1 MSEIKACVNLRI
13 LLSILS
19 TRFNGKLDAFTIFA
33 QQGTII
39 YRNPSH
45 YYHKSTHAHNITQGI
60 CCIGSTQISSLL
72 LTLYGSC
79 SVDMMTLSMMEPV
92 GHWSPLDTPLLDIQN
107 VLEQLSLV
115 EHLQWKNTNSAN
127 IQANIQQVNI
137 QYA

>member
-1 MSEIKACVNLRI
+1 M
-13 LLSILS
+13 
-19 TRFNGKLDAFTIFA
+19 GYTIA
-33 QQGTII
+33 
-39 YRNPSH
+39 
-45 YYHKSTHAHNITQGI
+45 
-60 CCIGSTQISSLL
+60 
-72 LTLYGSC
+72 LTLLGSF
-79 SVDMMTLSMMEPV
+79 SVDTMMLSVMEPI